1 MRDIRGQIECP
12 AALYTLSIAR
22 KKTVLIN
29 AQVLRRL
36 LDEKEVK
43 QWWLARRIG
52 VDRKTITRWVSGQ
65 TQRISEENIAALAA
79 ELGCSV
85 QELTVQDS
93 LEALGSREDRW
104 KAARRLQHSN
114 LTEMVGPSYSW
125 ELAESL
131 IRSTIDPEMP
141 LDLQAALYMQL
152 ASCGIYTHKHE
163 LVRTSAE
170 IAMRKASEAGDDA
183 MVLRAETMLGNEALM
198 IGELTRAI
206 SFYEKA
212 LKRRDQFTAP
222 AKLAGTMSNLA
233 VALHMRADFDQA
245 LRMFDEAVSVWREAE
260 PVISM
265 STAWFL
271 KARLHAELKMVDDAM
286 AAAEECE
293 EVCRIIAFRK
303 SANMCIAIRADVASI
318 EERHTQA
325 EELARNAMV
334 VFEETPNVSPETNE
348 TLVRVLRRAGRTK
361 ESGLLIRQLIQH
373 DIDDRY
379 SIARLHLEL
388 ARHEMLEGDERSAGR
403 NVESANELFTE
414 IGAPQRV
421 ILGLPGESYIDF
433 KRTG

>member
-1 MRDIRGQIECP
+1 M
-12 AALYTLSIAR
+12 
-22 KKTVLIN
+22 
-29 AQVLRRL
+29 LRRL

-79 ELGCSV
+79 ELSCRV
-85 QELTVQDS
+85 AELTVQDS

-163 LVRTSAE
+163 MVRTSAE
-170 IAMRKASEAGDDA
+170 IAMRKAAEAGDDA

-198 IGELTRAI
+198 IGELSRAI
-206 SFYEKA
+206 SFYEQA
-212 LKRRDQFTAP
+212 LQRRDLFSAP

-245 LRMFDEAVSVWREAE
+245 LKMFDEAVSVWREAE

-271 KARLHAELKMVDDAM
+271 KARLHAELKMVDEAT
-286 AAAEECE
+286 AAVQECE

-303 SANMCIAIRADVASI
+303 SANMCIAVRADLASI
-318 EERHTQA
+318 GNRHAEA
-325 EELARNAMV
+325 EELARRAML

-348 TLVRVLRRAGRTK
+348 ALIRVLRRAGHTG
-361 ESGLLIRQLIQH
+361 ESGELIRKLIQH

-379 SIARLHLEL
+379 SIARLHVEL
-388 ARHEMLEGDERSAGR
+388 ARHEMLDGNEQSALG
-403 NVESANELFTE
+403 NVAAANALYTA
-414 IGAPQRV
+414 IGAPARM
-421 ILGLPGESYIDF
+421 IEGLPGESYIDYHPAS
-433 KRTG
+433 